1 MEYVRL
7 GRTNLKIS
15 RLGLGAMAFGSRR
28 WRDWILEEGETK
40 PVIDRALDLGIN
52 FFDTSDY
59 YSGGESEAVLGR
71 CLLSRVAREQVV
83 IATKVGNPM
92 GPSITERGYSKKHV
106 AHAVDASLKR
116 LGTDYI
122 DLYQTH
128 IWDPGT
134 DLEEMVIAF
143 DDLVR
148 AGKIL
153 HAGITTM
160 PAWQLAKCLGIAR
173 ETGRR
178 PFVSA
183 QNHYNLVHREDERE
197 FIPLCRSEGVALIP
211 YSPLARGFLCG
222 GRVEGG
228 GPTRRARTDEFTH
241 KWHGRRSDF
250 RVAQRVERI
259 AGRRGLSPAQVALA
273 WALTRPGVDAPIF
286 GATRVEHV
294 EEAVEALSMTLTS
307 AEIRSL
313 EAAYEPKPLAGTLG

>member
-7 GRTNLKIS
+7 GRTNLEVS

-28 WRDWILEEGETK
+28 WRDWILEEDETK
-40 PVIDRALDLGIN
+40 PIIDRALDLGIN
-52 FFDTSDY
+52 FFDSSDY

-71 CLLSRVAREQVV
+71 CLFSRVAREQVV

-92 GPSITERGYSKKHV
+92 GPSVTERGYSKKHI

-128 IWDPGT
+128 IRDPET

-143 DDLVR
+143 DDLIR

-153 HAGITTM
+153 HAGITTL
-160 PAWQLAKCLGIAR
+160 PAWQLAKCLSIAHQ
-173 ETGRR
+173 TGRR

-197 FIPLCRSEGVALIP
+197 FIPLCRSEGMALIP

-228 GPTRRARTDEFTH
+228 GPTLRARTDEFTH

-250 RVAQRVERI
+250 RVARRVERI

-273 WALTRPGVDAPIF
+273 WVLSRPGVDAPLF

-294 EEAVEALSMTLTS
+294 EDAVEALSVTLTP
-307 AEIRSL
+307 AEARSL
-313 EAAYEPKPLAGTLG
+313 ETAYEPKPLAGTVG

>member
-1 MEYVRL
+1 M
-7 GRTNLKIS
+7 
-15 RLGLGAMAFGSRR
+15 
-28 WRDWILEEGETK
+28 
-40 PVIDRALDLGIN
+40 
-52 FFDTSDY
+52 
-59 YSGGESEAVLGR
+59 
-71 CLLSRVAREQVV
+71 VA
-83 IATKVGNPM
+83 
-92 GPSITERGYSKKHV
+92 
-106 AHAVDASLKR
+106 
-116 LGTDYI
+116 
-122 DLYQTH
+122 
-128 IWDPGT
+128 
-134 DLEEMVIAF
+134 AF

-160 PAWQLAKCLGIAR
+160 PAWQLARCLGIAR

-294 EEAVEALSMTLTS
+294 EEAVEALSVTLTP